1 MTESSPSGRR
11 RRIRTAILTT
21 VALLGGG
28 QLFYYYIWSGRL
40 SASFHRETIDRT
52 MHHPMETVESDRA
65 CILLDRPFLAA
76 NLPDY
81 TKTSLKQWTQCQRLN
96 NTLPGWTVHHCVT
109 PGSNQGEDDPS
120 CYPGGYFRIQRTQP
134 FLAAVVD
141 PTLRKQDPSLLERG
155 TCQLNSTATLA
166 EDSTTNQYA
175 ASFLGPDTFRVVL
188 VGPERLSLMQQQSL
202 GNCTYAIPY
211 LISRPGRF
219 WVQKIFHTYENYN
232 ALNEN
237 RPKDWWP
244 EYVGKDLLDTSSAA
258 LSQQQQQQHDQDQ
271 RPHGREYY
279 QFDVCSHCVPW
290 VAMDEAQGLAGTKK
304 ACSTNAK
311 IQARQY
317 GTYRAR
323 IPIESVQQAISHP
336 YEWIPVRPRCMFYPA
351 QTLFEPLG
359 DSDSDE
365 IKAQKMVASTCLRKP
380 RSIAFVG
387 DEHIQT
393 LFRGVMQR
401 LRGDP
406 GPIEASVEDRKAQVE
421 RVDKVEARLDFD
433 AYLNETLS
441 WIQSSLDQQSV
452 SPGDDVGTDPEDPV
466 SDRQNFDDI
475 DTVVLGLGAYPAS
488 VGHWTTAQFQER
500 VKVVLDGLTSIRNE
514 RQLASGGDKTDRRN
528 NLKVIWMGSP
538 AWTDRTDQETRNAAD
553 WRTNHRI
560 LYWNKLVEEMIERI
574 NIQAGGDGMID
585 KLSGLPITISFKST
599 SQESYTAQTP
609 VDSLAAELIHKL
621 DLCS

>member
-1 MTESSPSGRR
+1 MTESNPSGHRR
-11 RRIRTAILTT
+11 RLRTAILTT

-40 SASFHRETIDRT
+40 SASFHRETSDRT
-52 MHHPMETVESDRA
+52 MHHPMETVESDRG

-76 NLPDY
+76 NLPDH
-81 TKTSLKQWTQCQRLN
+81 TKTSLKQWTQCQKLN
-96 NTLPGWTVHHCVT
+96 NTLPEWTVHHCVT
-109 PGSNQGEDDPS
+109 PGSNQGDDPS
-120 CYPGGYFRIQRTQP
+120 CYPGGYFRIQRRQFP
-134 FLAAVVD
+134 EAANH
-141 PTLRKQDPSLLERG
+141 PLQKQETLLEKG
-155 TCQLNSTATLA
+155 TCHLNSTAALA

-175 ASFLGPDTFRVVL
+175 SSFLGPDTFRVVL

-244 EYVGKDLLDTSSAA
+244 EYIGKDILNTTSTSTA
-258 LSQQQQQQHDQDQ
+258 LSEQHQQQQDRPQHE
-271 RPHGREYY
+271 REYY
-279 QFDVCSHCVPW
+279 QFEVCSHCVPW
-290 VAMDEAQGLAGTKK
+290 VVMDEAQGLAGTKK
-304 ACSTNAK
+304 ACTTSAK
-311 IQARQY
+311 MQSRQY

-323 IPIESVQQAISHP
+323 MPIESVQQAIGHP
-336 YEWIPVRPRCMFYPA
+336 YEWIPVRPRCMFYPD
-351 QTLFEPLG
+351 QTLFESRS

-365 IKAQKMVASTCLRKP
+365 IKAQKVEASKCLRKP

-393 LFRGVMQR
+393 LFSGVMQR
-401 LRGDP
+401 LSGVS
-406 GPIEASVEDRKAQVE
+406 GPIDARITDRKAHLSSVE
-421 RVDKVEARLDFD
+421 KVEARVDYD
-433 AYLNETLS
+433 PYLNETLAR
-441 WIQSSLDQQSV
+441 IESSLDQQGV
-452 SPGDDVGTDPEDPV
+452 VRGDDIEVENLEEPYQELQ
-466 SDRQNFDDI
+466 SFDNI
-475 DTVVLGLGAYPAS
+475 DTVVLGFGVHPAS
-488 VGHWTTAQFQER
+488 VEHWTTVQFQER
-500 VKVVLDGLTSIRNE
+500 IKAVLEGLAAIRNE
-514 RQLASGGDKTDRRN
+514 RQSASGGDKLDRQN

-553 WRTNHRI
+553 WRTNHRL

-574 NIQAGGDGMID
+574 NVQAGGDGIID

-599 SQESYTAQTP
+599 SQMLYTAQTP

>member
-1 MTESSPSGRR
+1 MNESNPSNHRR
-11 RRIRTAILTT
+11 RLRTAVLTT
-21 VALLGGG
+21 VAVLGAG

-40 SASFHRETIDRT
+40 SASFHRESTERI
-52 MHHPMETVESDRA
+52 MHHPLETVESDRA

-96 NTLPGWTVHHCVT
+96 NTLPEWTVHHCVT
-109 PGSNQGEDDPS
+109 PGSNQGDDPS
-120 CYPGGYFRIQRTQP
+120 CYPGGYFRIQRTSSPASLNHNQE
-134 FLAAVVD
+134 
-141 PTLRKQDPSLLERG
+141 TLLEPG
-155 TCQLNSTATLA
+155 TCRLNSTATLSQ
-166 EDSTTNQYA
+166 DSTTHQYA
-175 ASFLGPDTFRVVL
+175 SSFLGPDTFRVVL

-237 RPKDWWP
+237 RPTDWWP
-244 EYVGKDLLDTSSAA
+244 EYVGKDILDTSSAA
-258 LSQQQQQQHDQDQ
+258 PPQQQHD
-271 RPHGREYY
+271 RKYY

-290 VAMDEAQGLAGTKK
+290 VAADEAQGLAGTKK
-304 ACSTNAK
+304 ACATSAK
-311 IQARQY
+311 MQSRQY

-323 IPIESVQQAISHP
+323 MPIESVQQAVGHP

-351 QTLFEPLG
+351 QTSFEPLL

-365 IKAQKMVASTCLRKP
+365 IKAQKMEASNCLQKP

-393 LFRGVMQR
+393 LFSGVMQR
-401 LRGDP
+401 LRGVP
-406 GPIEASVEDRKAQVE
+406 GPIETSIEDQKSHMLRAG
-421 RVDKVEARLDFD
+421 KVEARLDFD
-433 AYLNETLS
+433 AYLDNTLAR
-441 WIQSSLDQQSV
+441 IQSSLDQQGVV
-452 SPGDDVGTDPEDPV
+452 SGGDGQGEPDDTV
-466 SDRQNFDDI
+466 SGLETFDNI
-475 DTVVLGLGAYPAS
+475 DTIVLGLGVYPAS

-500 VKVVLDGLTSIRNE
+500 IKAVLDGLAGIRNA
-514 RQLASGGDKTDRRN
+514 RQAASGGDKVDRRN

-538 AWTDRTDQETRNAAD
+538 AWTDRTDQETKSAAD
-553 WRTNHRI
+553 WRTNHRT

-574 NIQAGGDGMID
+574 NVQAGGDGIID

-599 SQESYTAQTP
+599 SQELYTAQTP
-609 VDSLAAELIHKL
+609 ADSFAAELIHKL

>member
-1 MTESSPSGRR
+1 MIESSPSGHR
-11 RRIRTAILTT
+11 RRIRTGILTAI
-21 VALLGGG
+21 ALLGAG
-28 QLFYYYIWSGRL
+28 QLFYYYVWSGRL
-40 SASFHRETIDRT
+40 SASFHRETFDRT
-52 MHHPMETVESDRA
+52 VHHPLETVESDRA

-96 NTLPGWTVHHCVT
+96 NTLPEWTVHHCVT
-109 PGSNQGEDDPS
+109 PGSNQQGDDPS
-120 CYPGGYFRIQRTQP
+120 CYPGGYFRIQRTP
-134 FLAAVVD
+134 SPALD
-141 PTLRKQDPSLLERG
+141 PTLDNNQETLLEKGG
-155 TCQLNSTATLA
+155 TCRLNSTATLA
-166 EDSTTNQYA
+166 EDITTHQYA
-175 ASFLGPDTFRVVL
+175 SSFLGPDTFRIVL

-244 EYVGKDLLDTSSAA
+244 EYIGKDIVDTSSSAA
-258 LSQQQQQQHDQDQ
+258 APPQGQEQKQHS
-271 RPHGREYY
+271 REYY

-304 ACSTNAK
+304 ACPTSAK
-311 IQARQY
+311 MQSRQY

-323 IPIESVQQAISHP
+323 APIESVQQAVSHP

-351 QTLFEPLG
+351 QASFEPPI
-359 DSDSDE
+359 DTDSDE
-365 IKAQKMVASTCLRKP
+365 VKTQKKEASNCLQKP

-387 DEHIQT
+387 DAHIQT
-393 LFRGVMQR
+393 LFSGVMQR
-401 LRGDP
+401 LRGVS
-406 GPIEASVEDRKAQVE
+406 GPIETSIDDQKSHVLRAGR
-421 RVDKVEARLDFD
+421 VEARLDFD
-433 AYLNETLS
+433 ADLSETLAR
-441 WIQSSLDQQSV
+441 IKSSLDQQDGA
-452 SPGDDVGTDPEDPV
+452 PDDDAEEDEPEDTV
-466 SDRQNFDDI
+466 SDLKNFDNI
-475 DTVVLGLGAYPAS
+475 DTIVLGMGVYPAS

-500 VKVVLDGLTSIRNE
+500 IQAVLDGLMDVRNQ
-514 RQLASGGDKTDRRN
+514 RQAAAGNGGKLDRRN

-538 AWTDRTDQETRNAAD
+538 AWTDRTDPKTRNAAD

-560 LYWNKLVEEMIERI
+560 LYWNKLVEEMIERK
-574 NIQAGGDGMID
+574 NVQAGGEGVMD

-599 SQESYTAQTP
+599 SQELYTAQTP

>member
-1 MTESSPSGRR
+1 MTESTPSGHRR
-11 RRIRTAILTT
+11 WLRTAILTT

-28 QLFYYYIWSGRL
+28 QVFYYYIWSGRL
-40 SASFHRETIDRT
+40 SASFHRETNDRT
-52 MHHPMETVESDRA
+52 VHHPQQPVESDRA

-96 NTLPGWTVHHCVT
+96 NTLPEWTVHHCVT
-109 PGSNQGEDDPS
+109 PGSNNQADDDPS
-120 CYPGGYFRIQRTQP
+120 CYPGGYFRIQRTQFP
-134 FLAAVVD
+134 AATAAAVARVD
-141 PTLRKQDPSLLERG
+141 HTSLLEKG
-155 TCQLNSTATLA
+155 TCRLNSTATLA
-166 EDSTTNQYA
+166 EDSITNQYA
-175 ASFLGPDTFRVVL
+175 SSFLGPDTFRVVL

-237 RPKDWWP
+237 RPRDWWP
-244 EYVGKDLLDTSSAA
+244 EYHGKDLLASSSAA
-258 LSQQQQQQHDQDQ
+258 PSPQQQQQEDQDQ
-271 RPHGREYY
+271 QTHHREYFH
-279 QFDVCSHCVPW
+279 FDVCSHCVPW
-290 VAMDEAQGLAGTKK
+290 VAIDEAQGLAGTKK
-304 ACSTNAK
+304 ACTTNAK
-311 IQARQY
+311 MQSRQY

-323 IPIESVQQAISHP
+323 MPIESVQQAVSHP

-351 QTLFEPLG
+351 VTSFEPR
-359 DSDSDE
+359 DASDSDE
-365 IKAQKMVASTCLRKP
+365 IKAQKKEASNCLLKP

-387 DEHIQT
+387 DEHLQT
-393 LFRGVMQR
+393 LFTGVMQR

-406 GPIEASVEDRKAQVE
+406 GPIEVIEKSREAQVL
-421 RVDKVEARLDFD
+421 RVNQVQARLDFD
-433 AYLNETLS
+433 ADLSETLAR
-441 WIQSSLDQQSV
+441 IQSSLDPQGV
-452 SPGDDVGTDPEDPV
+452 LPDDEDATDPEDPV
-466 SDRQNFDDI
+466 PDLANFDDI
-475 DTVVLGLGAYPAS
+475 DTVVLGLGVYPAS
-488 VGHWTTAQFQER
+488 VGHWTTVQFQER
-500 VKVVLDGLTSIRNE
+500 VKAVLEGLASIRNE
-514 RQLASGGDKTDRRN
+514 RQVASGGDKMDRRN
-528 NLKVIWMGSP
+528 NLKVIWMGTP

-574 NIQAGGDGMID
+574 NVQAGGDGIID
-585 KLSGLPITISFKST
+585 KLSGLPITISFKSST
-599 SQESYTAQTP
+599 QELYTAQTP